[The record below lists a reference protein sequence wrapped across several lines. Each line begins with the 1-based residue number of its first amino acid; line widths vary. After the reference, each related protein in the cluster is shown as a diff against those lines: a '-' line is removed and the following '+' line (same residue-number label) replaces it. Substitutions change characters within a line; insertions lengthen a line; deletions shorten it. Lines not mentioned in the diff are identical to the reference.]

1 MDQNKVNL
9 WLHYIIVLKL
19 LLSGYSNVYTELS
32 RRFVGKE
39 GDFQP
44 HCFQLWCITFLRE
57 GGWLSTVMHHLP
69 VRGRGKTPLG
79 NCRKQSS
86 YDVNSLFGARI
97 STVEKCLKQVQTEQ
111 GVNYIEEDNWFHR
124 HLSQEEICFLKINIL
139 NQKP

>member
-44 HCFQLWCITFLRE
+44 HGFQLRCITFQSGE
-57 GGWLSTVMHHLP
+57 GGKLLWEIVEN
-69 VRGRGKTPLG
+69 K
-79 NCRKQSS
+79 
-86 YDVNSLFGARI
+86 GAMM
-97 STVEKCLKQVQTEQ
+97 
-111 GVNYIEEDNWFHR
+111 
-124 HLSQEEICFLKINIL
+124 
-139 NQKP
+139 

>member
-69 VRGRGKTPLG
+69 VRGRGKLLWEIVENKGAMMWIP
-79 NCRKQSS
+79 
-86 YDVNSLFGARI
+86 LFGARI
-97 STVEKCLKQVQTEQ
+97 STVEKCFKQLQTEQ
-111 GVNYIEEDNWFHR
+111 GVNYIEKDNWFHR

>member
-1 MDQNKVNL
+1 MTCTNADWYTDRLNFTILLSRQVDQNKVNL
-9 WLHYIIVLKL
+9 WLHCIIVLKL

-69 VRGRGKTPLG
+69 VRGRGKTSLG
-79 NCRKQSS
+79 NCRKQRS
-86 YDVNSLFGARI
+86 YDVNSFI
-97 STVEKCLKQVQTEQ
+97 WSKNFHCLKVFETSTKGTRSKLYWE
-111 GVNYIEEDNWFHR
+111 R
-124 HLSQEEICFLKINIL
+124 
-139 NQKP
+139 